1 MSRMLWS
8 RLSAAAVSSVA
19 TLLLAPQIL
28 AEPPASTSN
37 PAAAPRVARLVRDLG
52 ADSFAVRVQASEE
65 LAKLGATARAEVVAA
80 TRSDD
85 PEVRLRAKDLLRAI
99 NTSDL
104 WSPARFT
111 CPEAPTSAAALLRQL
126 AEQTGNHVLVGDQF
140 GTFADCEVRLD
151 YAVADYWQVLDEI
164 CRRSGNHCRTHYD
177 SRRPGVVVVAGA
189 AGRQPLAYA
198 GPVRGR
204 VTSARRAFTEEVS
217 YEDLR
222 SEKTHTFQ
230 LNLEMTWEDRF
241 KLVAYR
247 AQADVAEAA
256 TDAGTRVTAATP
268 TSSGWN
274 VAGAGMRQ
282 VTMNLRLNPPPA
294 SARELDA
301 LKLTWGLIAVGDM
314 TNLEVANLASRE
326 PHFQDDVEL
335 VIDSLEP
342 ATGGRYDL
350 VVTIR
355 RDLNL
360 PEPQEILF
368 QEHEL
373 DLLDAAGQPLRKLG
387 QTPTLADH
395 GAMLKASF
403 SAESEEQTP
412 AKLRFSYPRL
422 RSQRELEI
430 TFRHVPLPTGKP
442 E

>member
-8 RLSAAAVSSVA
+8 RLSAAAVLSVA
-19 TLLLAPQIL
+19 TLLDVPQIS
-28 AEPPASTSN
+28 AEPPASTAD
-37 PAAAPRVARLVRDLG
+37 PAAAPRVARLVRELG
-52 ADSFAVRVQASEE
+52 ADSFAVRVQANEE

-80 TRSDD
+80 THSND

-111 CPEAPTSAAALLRQL
+111 CPEAPTSAAALLRKL

-177 SRRPGVVVVAGA
+177 SRQPGVVVVAGA

-204 VTSARRAFTEEVS
+204 ITSARRAFTEEVS

-247 AQADVAEAA
+247 AQADVAEAM
-256 TDAGTRVTAATP
+256 TDGGTRVTAATP

-294 SARELDA
+294 SAHELDA

-314 TNLEVANLASRE
+314 AQLDVTDLKSRE
-326 PHFQDDVEL
+326 PRFQDDVEL

-373 DLLDAAGQPLRKLG
+373 ELLDDVGRPLRKLG

-412 AKLRFSYPRL
+412 AKLRFTYPRL

-430 TFRHVPLPTGKP
+430 TFRHVPLPMGKP